1 MKLTRIAV
9 VLLASFACVGCASQS
24 DVRAAKEEVMRDVSD
39 ANRTAEEAL
48 AMARE
53 AKQMAQEANSRSQR
67 SEEMLNR
74 GFKRS
79 MYK

>member
-1 MKLTRIAV
+1 MKIINFTVLAV
-9 VLLASFACVGCASQS
+9 AFVSCVGCASQS
-24 DVRAAKEEVMRDVSD
+24 DVRVAKEEVMRDVQD

-48 AMARE
+48 AAARE
-53 AKQMAQEANSRSQR
+53 ARQLAQEANSRAQR
-67 SEEMLNR
+67 TEEMLNR

>member
-1 MKLTRIAV
+1 MKLTRLV
-9 VLLASFACVGCASQS
+9 CVLVASFVCVGCASQS
-24 DVRAAKEEVMRDVSD
+24 DVRAAKEEVMRDVTD

-53 AKQMAQEANSRSQR
+53 AKQLAQEANSRSQR